1 MAPGAVVLDHFFRL
15 KDFPF
20 TPGQEAA
27 IARLTEGGWYP
38 EGYQRI
44 IPVLL
49 EVDRGVFTAEEDPF
63 PEVVVTRE
71 DRILTLTCPCET
83 MQPSRLC
90 RHQSLV
96 LNALANRREFHV
108 FFDQEKRYLTLRDV
122 AADYGMEDE
131 PDLDRFFGLE
141 YNQRSLRAFP
151 LNRALIPVTRES
163 LQRLGGIPEK
173 PAVPE
178 TGEEQ
183 LLVVLRPHKYYGYLC
198 VELYRAPMA
207 RNGKPRNPLTAVS
220 PLDQLWTTEEPASIK
235 FFSGIQIFQ
244 QKKENTEA
252 NESELSAL
260 RAIIRNPDHYPFFLC
275 GSTDKVTAT
284 ALKPVFLRALP
295 QDIHLHVE
303 QQGTFFG
310 LSGDLKMGH
319 ERYPLQDMVL
329 RLTYFLEKDETLY
342 LVDNL
347 RVLGILDLFRK
358 RGEELLIHHTRYE
371 TFRKEWLD
379 KLADHIRVDYRYLP
393 EATAEQL
400 QAMQQQKIIYLSD
413 EGKYVNL
420 TPVMRYGTVEIPI
433 RSKRPIYSVD
443 ELGREFSVHRDEE
456 AEVAF
461 MALLTRQHPDFDE
474 QQYNDWLFF
483 YLVRHEF
490 LNDNWFLETF
500 ADWRANGVT
509 ILGFNQLRDNRKNGE
524 KVSISLKVHSGIN
537 WFNILFNVRF
547 GKARASLKQLYK
559 AVRNKNKYVELDD
572 GTQGLL
578 PAEWLDKFA
587 AYFNSGEIVDEQTL
601 QTSRIN
607 FSAIDQLYDP
617 EMLDEQARADMAV
630 YREKLSG
637 FEYVKETE
645 VPAELQATLRPYQKF
660 GLDWLNF
667 LDEFG
672 FGGCLADDMGLGKS
686 IQILAFLLAQR
697 RKNRLNTNLLVV
709 PTSLLKNWENEAAK
723 FAPDLKIHVLY
734 GADRERNTR
743 SFESY
748 EIILTT
754 YGTLVTD
761 VSYLKNFTFNY
772 IVLDESQNIKNPESQ
787 RHKAARLL
795 KARNRIVVTGTPIE
809 NNTFDLFGQLSFA
822 CPGLLGSKQ
831 YFKDIYAAPI
841 DRFKDRRRAA
851 ELQNKVRPFILRR
864 TKNQVAGEL
873 PEKTEMVLFCEMG
886 TEQKKI
892 YDAYEKEF
900 RDFVA
905 ATTGDDLKKT
915 PMNVLKGLLRL
926 RQICNSPL
934 LPSTTDKLAG
944 DASAKIDILLEQIL
958 EKSPRHKILVFSQFV
973 TMLELIRKELDAR
986 EIGYSWLTGASRNR
1000 GAIVQ
1005 EFQEDP
1011 DKRVFLLSLK
1021 AGGTGLNL
1029 TEADYVY
1036 LVDPWWN
1043 PAVENQAIDR
1053 VHRIG
1058 QDKHVIAVRLITPGT
1073 VEEKMMKLQA
1083 TKKDLATDLIQS
1095 GSSFFDTLSKADLLS
1110 LLS

>member
-1 MAPGAVVLDHFFRL
+1 MDHHFRL

-20 TPGQEAA
+20 HPGQEAA
-27 IARLTEGGWYP
+27 IARLTAGGLYP
-38 EGYQRI
+38 EAYQRI
-44 IPVLL
+44 RPVLL
-49 EVDRGVFTAEEDPF
+49 EVDRGVFTADDEPF
-63 PEVVVTRE
+63 PEVIVSRE
-71 DRILTLTCPCET
+71 DRVLTLTCPCET
-83 MQPSRLC
+83 LEPARLC
-90 RHQSLV
+90 RHQGLV
-96 LNALANRREFHV
+96 LNALANRKEFHV
-108 FFDQEKRYLTLRDV
+108 FFDQEKRYLTLREV
-122 AADYGMEDE
+122 AADYGLENE

-141 YNQRSLRAFP
+141 YNQRTLRAFP
-151 LNRALIPVTRES
+151 LNRSLIPVTRDS
-163 LQRLGGIPEK
+163 LRRLGGMPEAPSVR
-173 PAVPE
+173 PAA
-178 TGEEQ
+178 EEQ
-183 LLVVLRPHKYYGYLC
+183 LCVVLRPHKYYGYLC
-198 VELYRAPMA
+198 VELYRAALA
-207 RNGKPRNPLTAVS
+207 RNGKPRNPMTPVS
-220 PLDQLWTTEEPASIK
+220 PLEQLWTTEEPAAIK
-235 FFSGIQIFQ
+235 FFSGLQILQ
-244 QKKENTEA
+244 QKKEGSEA
-252 NESELSAL
+252 GEAELAAL
-260 RAIIRNPDHYPFFLC
+260 RAIVRNPGRLPFFIT
-275 GSTDKVTAT
+275 GMTDKVSAT
-284 ALKPVFLRALP
+284 ALKPVFVKLLP
-295 QDIHLHVE
+295 QDIQLQVE
-303 QQGTFFG
+303 QQGTFFS
-310 LSGDLKMGH
+310 LTGDIKIGH
-319 ERYPLQDMVL
+319 ERFPLQDMVL
-329 RLTYFLEKDETLY
+329 RLTYFLERDQTLY

-347 RVLGILDLFRK
+347 RVLGILELFRK
-358 RGEELLIHHTRYE
+358 RGEELLIHYTRYE
-371 TFRKEWLD
+371 TFRKEWLE
-379 KLADHIRVDYRYLP
+379 KIADHIRVDYKYLP
-393 EATAEQL
+393 EATPGQL
-400 QAMQQQKIIYLSD
+400 AAMRQQKLIYLSD

-443 ELGREFSVHRDEE
+443 EQGQEFTVHRDEE

-461 MALLTRQHPDFDE
+461 TALLTRQHPDFDE
-474 QQYNDWLFF
+474 QQDNDWLFF
-483 YLVRHEF
+483 YLVRYEF
-490 LNDNWFLETF
+490 LDDNWFLEAF
-500 ADWRANGVT
+500 ADWRNNGVQ
-509 ILGFNQLRDNRKNGE
+509 ILGFNELKENRKNSE
-524 KVSISLKVHSGIN
+524 KVSVSLKVHSGIN
-537 WFNILFNVRF
+537 WFNIVFNVRY

-559 AVRNKNKYVELDD
+559 AVRNRNKYVELDD
-572 GTQGLL
+572 GTHGLL
-578 PAEWLDKFA
+578 PAEWLEKFA

-607 FSAIDQLYDP
+607 FSAIDALYDP
-617 EMLDEQARADMAV
+617 EMLDEQARMELAV
-630 YREKLSG
+630 YREKLNG
-637 FEYVKETE
+637 FEYVRETE
-645 VPAELQATLRPYQKF
+645 VPEELRATLRPYQKF

-667 LDEFG
+667 LDQFG

-686 IQILAFLLAQR
+686 VQILAFLLSQR
-697 RKNRLNTNLLVV
+697 KKNVRNTNLLVV

-734 GADRERNTR
+734 GADRERNSH
-743 SFESY
+743 SFDAF

-761 VSYLKNFTFNY
+761 AAYLKNYTFNY
-772 IVLDESQNIKNPESQ
+772 VILDESQNIKNPESQ

-831 YFKDIYAAPI
+831 YFKDIYGAPI

-851 ELQNKVRPFILRR
+851 ELQNKIRPFILRR

-886 TEQKKI
+886 IDQKKI

-934 LPSTTDKLAG
+934 LPLTKDKLAG
-944 DASAKIDILLEQIL
+944 EASAKIDILLEQIT

-986 EIGYSWLTGASRNR
+986 EIGYCWLTGASRNR
-1000 GAIVQ
+1000 GKIVTD
-1005 EFQEDP
+1005 FQENP

-1083 TKKDLATDLIQS
+1083 TKKDLATDLIHT
-1095 GSSFFDTLSKADLLS
+1095 GSFFNQLSKDDLLS